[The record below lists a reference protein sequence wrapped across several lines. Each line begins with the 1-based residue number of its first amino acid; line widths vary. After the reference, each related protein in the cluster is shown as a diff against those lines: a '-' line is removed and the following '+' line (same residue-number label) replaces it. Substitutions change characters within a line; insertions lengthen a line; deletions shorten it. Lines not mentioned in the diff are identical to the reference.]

1 MFSVC
6 SHSGMASLWQR
17 EQSPYWFCCYAS
29 ATGQRLKK
37 TTKITIKPLK
47 GERRKD
53 GSPKTVADKRTEA
66 WEVCLGIE
74 RAEDHAKNGTLT
86 EQQAKKIIGEIVE
99 RTTGEPLRSYK
110 VREWLDQWLEMKEK
124 VRAGKTIHRYRQVI
138 RDFAASLGSR
148 ANLALS
154 HVTAKD
160 VLGYRNSITEA
171 GKTARTAN
179 LSIKVVSAA
188 FNAAV
193 RQHMIESNPTTAL
206 ESLPVKAE
214 EKGTFTPAQVS
225 KLVRAANGDWRA
237 AILLG
242 YCTGARLSDVAN
254 MRWEAIDWRNKV
266 IRFTPSKTKKTVVI
280 PLHRDLER
288 ELLKN
293 AGIGRAPMFPSLAG
307 KGTGGKHGLSGRFAA
322 IMDKA
327 GVEGRQ
333 TQASGGRIL
342 SSLSFHSLR
351 HSFNSAM
358 ANAGISQEVR
368 QKLTGHTSAETN
380 KLYTHHE
387 ITTLRAAIAAI
398 PRLDEKRK

>member
-1 MFSVC
+1 MTVP
-6 SHSGMASLWQR
+6 SLRQDSR
-17 EQSPYWFCCYAS
+17 GRSPFWICCYTT
-29 ATGQRLKK
+29 ATGLRLQKS
-37 TTKITIKPLK
+37 TKVRIKPLK
-47 GERRKD
+47 GEKRKD
-53 GSPKTVADKRTEA
+53 GSPKTAAAKRGEA
-66 WEVCLGIE
+66 WEVCLAIE

-86 EQQAKKIIGEIVE
+86 EQQAKKIIGEILE
-99 RTTGEPLRSYK
+99 RTTGEPLRNYK
-110 VREWLDQWLEMKEK
+110 VRDWLAHWLDMKEQ
-124 VRAGKTIHRYRQVI
+124 VRAGKTMDRYRQVI
-138 RDFAASLGSR
+138 RDFAASLGNR
-148 ANLALS
+148 GNLALS
-154 HVTAKD
+154 HVTPKD
-160 VLGYRNSITEA
+160 VLAYRNSITEA

-179 LSIKVVSAA
+179 LSVKVVSAA

-193 RQHMIESNPTTAL
+193 RQHIIESNPATAL

-225 KLVRAANGDWRA
+225 KLVRAADGDWRG

-242 YCTGARLSDVAN
+242 YYTGARLSDVAN
-254 MRWEAIDWRNKV
+254 MRWEAIDWRNKI
-266 IRFTPSKTKKTVVI
+266 IRFTPSKTKTPVVI

-293 AGIGRAPMFPSLAG
+293 AGIGKAPMFPFLAG

-327 GVEGRQ
+327 GVEGKR
-333 TQASGGRIL
+333 TQASGGRTL

-368 QKLTGHTSAETN
+368 QKLTGHTSAESN
-380 KLYTHHE
+380 KVYTHHE
-387 ITTLRAAIAAI
+387 IAPLRAAV
-398 PRLDEKRK
+398 EKLPSLGIK